1 MVWGR
6 RRRWRE
12 RGFARDGYHWREW
25 VLGRRG
31 IVGRRGVISYT
42 GAPLTYMATFGL
54 PRITYHRLEGQPRS
68 RSHHERMTGTCCR
81 GRQIC
86 FSKRPPSWTSFPD
99 KPRLRLRV
107 ACRATSGPQFPR
119 LQSERINRKSQA
131 VAVARAGLSG
141 SAYWLPAIGL
151 EFCHVQYDSRENFL
165 SWKEILY
172 SILQPFSTS
181 K

>member
-1 MVWGR
+1 V
-6 RRRWRE
+6 
-12 RGFARDGYHWREW
+12 
-25 VLGRRG
+25 
-31 IVGRRGVISYT
+31 
-42 GAPLTYMATFGL
+42 
-54 PRITYHRLEGQPRS
+54 
-68 RSHHERMTGTCCR
+68 

-99 KPRLRLRV
+99 KPRLRLRG

-165 SWKEILY
+165 SWKEIQYLAAIEQVMVPSPHATIPEANEALWLTAHSLSMGLY
-172 SILQPFSTS
+172 GTTVYRPSCHLSLCHTSAAKFKVVILGAPGQQRNSACPR
-181 K
+181 